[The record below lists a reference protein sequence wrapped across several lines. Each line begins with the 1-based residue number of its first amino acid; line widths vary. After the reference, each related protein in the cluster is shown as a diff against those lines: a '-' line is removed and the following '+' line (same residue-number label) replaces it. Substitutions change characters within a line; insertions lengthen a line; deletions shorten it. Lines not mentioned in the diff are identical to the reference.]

1 MADMD
6 QEVFEG
12 EIIEMHD
19 EEGNTY
25 LYHQEEIFIVD
36 ENKYAV
42 LVPVE
47 DEHEHHHCDCGCEH
61 DEDEVA
67 AIIAKIVVNEDGEE
81 EYVDPT
87 EEEFDA
93 AVAAYDALV
102 EEYEQK

>member
-6 QEVFEG
+6 QEVYEG
-12 EIIEMHD
+12 DIIEMHD

-25 LYHQEEIFIVD
+25 LYQQEEIFVVD
-36 ENKYAV
+36 QDKYAI

-61 DEDEVA
+61 DEDGVA

-87 EEEFDA
+87 DEEFNA